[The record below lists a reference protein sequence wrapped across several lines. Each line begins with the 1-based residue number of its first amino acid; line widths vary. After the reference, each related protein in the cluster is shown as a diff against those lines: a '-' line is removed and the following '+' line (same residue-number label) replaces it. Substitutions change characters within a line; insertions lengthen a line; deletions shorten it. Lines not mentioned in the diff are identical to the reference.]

1 MLNGLWT
8 GGALDCPTRDLQSS
22 ISGIVALVLH
32 LDLDH
37 EPDHARRAFGYKQAL
52 LVARPLKEIFGQRVR
67 AALTASWAARRT
79 NA

>member
-22 ISGIVALVLH
+22 ISGIVALVLR

-37 EPDHARRAFGYKQAL
+37 EPDRARRAFERHLSRAKMG
-52 LVARPLKEIFGQRVR
+52 VR
-67 AALTASWAARRT
+67 ARLQAGATCGASA
-79 NA
+79 